1 MCTTVDQDLEDQ
13 RELQTLV
20 EEAVHPHTEA
30 AAATTNGSNGG
41 LNGHVTKGTNNHN
54 VHHPTSASTKEESVI
69 LVADTKII
77 HYNNKPKDKMKYS
90 SNEYLESEV

>member
-1 MCTTVDQDLEDQ
+1 MCTTVDQEEDQ

-20 EEAVHPHTEA
+20 EEAVPVHPHTEKE
-30 AAATTNGSNGG
+30 ATTTSTNGSGI
-41 LNGHVTKGTNNHN
+41 NGHVTIGTNNH
-54 VHHPTSASTKEESVI
+54 HHHQNTTKEETVI

-77 HYNNKPKDKMKYS
+77 HYSSNNSKDRIKYA

>member
-1 MCTTVDQDLEDQ
+1 MCTTIDQEDQ

-20 EEAVHPHTEA
+20 EEAVHPHTEKE
-30 AAATTNGSNGG
+30 ATTSTNGSGKGG
-41 LNGHVTKGTNNHN
+41 LNGHVTIGTNNH
-54 VHHPTSASTKEESVI
+54 HHHQTTTSKEESVI

-77 HYNNKPKDKMKYS
+77 HYSNNSEDRVKYA